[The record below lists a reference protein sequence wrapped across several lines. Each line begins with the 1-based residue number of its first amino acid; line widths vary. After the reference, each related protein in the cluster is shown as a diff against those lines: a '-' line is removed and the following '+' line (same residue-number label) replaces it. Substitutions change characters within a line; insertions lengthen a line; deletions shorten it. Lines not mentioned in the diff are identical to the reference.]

1 MGFETSYKPTIVMIA
16 LQFMYAGVT
25 LSTRATLVQGLSS
38 RVFVVYRQTIA
49 FLLIAPIAFVPRRKT
64 GSRCLGWKSFWLIF
78 LAAFVGVTLNQNMY
92 FSGLYYS
99 SSSIGS
105 ATGNLVPAFTFLMAW
120 LMGLEKVQIKSL
132 RSIAKVIGTILCVAG
147 AVAMALV
154 KGPKLLNSEFIPTNG
169 LLLVLG
175 KESSENLDSNWMLG
189 VTLLVASAFSWSF
202 WLILQVSLSAN
213 CPDHL
218 SLTAWLCL
226 FAAIQGAIVTFFFEP
241 DINSWKVTSSLELI
255 SCLYTGFSS
264 AVSFFGQAWC
274 ISHRG
279 PLFSAMFNPLCTVI
293 VTVFASAFMQEEMYT
308 GSLVGSLA
316 VIFGLYVVLW
326 GKAKDK
332 KEEII
337 VEEEPVKQQIQET
350 TITIQDSN
358 SDLITSCKIDL
369 EEPLL
374 TKNSTSN

>member
-1 MGFETSYKPTIVMIA
+1 
-16 LQFMYAGVT
+16 MYAGVT
-25 LSTRATLVQGLSS
+25 LSTRATLLQGLSS

-49 FLLIAPIAFVPRRKT
+49 FLLIAPIAFVLRWKT

-78 LAAFVGVTLNQNMY
+78 LAALIGVTLNQNIY

-99 SSSIGS
+99 SSSIAS

-120 LMGLEKVQIKSL
+120 IMGLEKVQIKSL

-147 AVAMALV
+147 AVAMALI

-175 KESSENLDSNWMLG
+175 KENSENLDSNWMLG
-189 VTLLVASAFSWSF
+189 VILLIGSAVCWSF
-202 WLILQVSLSAN
+202 WLILQVTLSAN

-226 FAAIQGAIVTFFFEP
+226 FAAIQSAIVTFFYEP
-241 DINSWKVTSSLELI
+241 DINSWKITSSLELI

-274 ISHRG
+274 ISHKG

-293 VTVFASAFMQEEMYT
+293 VTVLASAFMQEEMYT

-316 VIFGLYVVLW
+316 VVFGLYVVLW

-337 VEEEPVKQQIQET
+337 VEEEPVKQHIQET
-350 TITIQDSN
+350 TIKIQDSN
-358 SDLITSCKIDL
+358 SDWITSCKLDL

-374 TKNSTSN
+374 TKKSTNNGDDNI